1 MGRAGGEWRDA
12 RVDKA
17 NSGPIGLA
25 GGKPGSTVTRT
36 TRMLSE
42 RSVWWREA

>member
-1 MGRAGGEWRDA
+1 MHRGGDDV

-25 GGKPGSTVTRT
+25 GGKPGSTVTRK

-42 RSVWWREA
+42 RSV